1 MPKRAQKG
9 QSPLRQN
16 PKPMAYST
24 PYDYNED
31 SIRQLDEKFSEIEH
45 DRFLYCIQEQQKW
58 DIEKVNNFIA
68 QLRTSHL
75 YALKEL
81 DRLKQLEPTYNKEY
95 PTNHR
100 RYITTAQEVVSKMS
114 STLSGLKKIVAE
126 FRNKGKNKKD
136 VSIMDDT
143 SLYTGPYMQ
152 DLFGWDTYKDQSA
165 QDLLQE
171 LNSFLEDAQECID
184 IAVKMIEDEIAISQ
198 DPETA
203 YPIYLD
209 NYYRSV
215 SDNRLFIKMIENQR
229 PDLDNDFVQALVQA
243 DDSKR
248 FIASLFHS
256 FNRERFNL
264 NCACVAIHEGK
275 KAELTREESLI
286 WGRDNEVK
294 VKRLRLLLDH
304 ILELTENMEDV
315 IGWEGML
322 KGHFVMRLLF
332 WCGWNGSKNEAM
344 LNYITKRCKGVIGV
358 VKMGA
363 VMTERRKLARLT
375 AKEDEA
381 QQLAFNRQ
389 IDTFINSLEE
399 KASES
404 N

>member
-1 MPKRAQKG
+1 
-9 QSPLRQN
+9 
-16 PKPMAYST
+16 MAYST

-81 DRLKQLEPTYNKEY
+81 DRLKELEPTYNKEY
-95 PTNHR
+95 STNHR

-126 FRNKGKNKKD
+126 FRNKGKNKKE
-136 VSIMDDT
+136 VSIMDNT
-143 SLYTGPYMQ
+143 PLYTGPYMQ

-184 IAVKMIEDEIAISQ
+184 TAMKMIEDEIAISQ

-203 YPIYLD
+203 YPIYIKD
-209 NYYRSV
+209 YYRSV
-215 SDNRLFIKMIENQR
+215 SDSRLFIQMIESQR
-229 PDLDNDFVQALVQA
+229 PDLDNDFVKALEEA
-243 DDSKR
+243 DDSKK

-275 KAELTREESLI
+275 KAKLTKEESLI
-286 WGRDNEVK
+286 WGLANERK

-304 ILELTENMEDV
+304 ILELSEEMDGV
-315 IGWEGML
+315 IGWKGML
-322 KGHFVMRLLF
+322 KGYFVMRLLY
-332 WCGWNGSKNEAM
+332 WCGWNGTKNDAI
-344 LNYITKRCKGVIGV
+344 LNYITKRCKGKVEV

-363 VMTERRKLARLT
+363 VMTEKRKLAVLSLS
-375 AKEDEA
+375 EDER
-381 QQLAFNRQ
+381 QQQAFNAQ
-389 IDTFINSLEE
+389 IEVFIDELEE
-399 KASES
+399 NATES

>member
-1 MPKRAQKG
+1 
-9 QSPLRQN
+9 
-16 PKPMAYST
+16 MAYST

-229 PDLDNDFVQALVQA
+229 PDLDNDFVQALEQA

-322 KGHFVMRLLF
+322 KGYFVMRLLF

-344 LNYITKRCKGVIGV
+344 LNYITKCCKGVIGV

-375 AKEDEA
+375 AKEDKA

-404 N
+404 K

>member
-315 IGWEGML
+315 IGWKGML
-322 KGHFVMRLLF
+322 KGYFVMRLLF

-363 VMTERRKLARLT
+363 VMTERRKLTRLT
-375 AKEDEA
+375 AKEDKA

>member
-1 MPKRAQKG
+1 
-9 QSPLRQN
+9 
-16 PKPMAYST
+16 MAYSK

-315 IGWEGML
+315 IGWKGML

-363 VMTERRKLARLT
+363 VMTERRKLTRLT
-375 AKEDEA
+375 AKEDKA

>member
-1 MPKRAQKG
+1 
-9 QSPLRQN
+9 
-16 PKPMAYST
+16 MAYST

-229 PDLDNDFVQALVQA
+229 PDLDNDFVKALEQA

-315 IGWEGML
+315 IGWKGML
-322 KGHFVMRLLF
+322 KGYFVMRLLF

-363 VMTERRKLARLT
+363 VMTERRKLTRLT
-375 AKEDEA
+375 AKEDKA

>member
-1 MPKRAQKG
+1 
-9 QSPLRQN
+9 
-16 PKPMAYST
+16 MAYST

-229 PDLDNDFVQALVQA
+229 PDLDNDFVQALEQA

-286 WGRDNEVK
+286 WGLENEVK

-322 KGHFVMRLLF
+322 KGYFVMRLLF

-363 VMTERRKLARLT
+363 VMTERRKLTRLT
-375 AKEDEA
+375 AKEDKA

>member
-1 MPKRAQKG
+1 
-9 QSPLRQN
+9 
-16 PKPMAYST
+16 MAYST

-315 IGWEGML
+315 IGWKGML

-363 VMTERRKLARLT
+363 VMTERRKLARLS
-375 AKEDEA
+375 AKEDKA

>member
-1 MPKRAQKG
+1 
-9 QSPLRQN
+9 
-16 PKPMAYST
+16 MAYST

-229 PDLDNDFVQALVQA
+229 PDLDNDFVQALEQA

-322 KGHFVMRLLF
+322 KGYFVMRLLF

-363 VMTERRKLARLT
+363 VMTERRKLTRLT

>member
-16 PKPMAYST
+16 PKPIAYST

-229 PDLDNDFVQALVQA
+229 PDLDNDFVQALEQA

-322 KGHFVMRLLF
+322 KGYFVMRLLF

-344 LNYITKRCKGVIGV
+344 LNYITKCCKGVIGV

>member
-1 MPKRAQKG
+1 
-9 QSPLRQN
+9 
-16 PKPMAYST
+16 MAYST

-229 PDLDNDFVQALVQA
+229 PDLDNDFVQALEQA

-363 VMTERRKLARLT
+363 VMTERRKLTRLT
-375 AKEDEA
+375 AKEDKA

>member
-1 MPKRAQKG
+1 
-9 QSPLRQN
+9 
-16 PKPMAYST
+16 MAYST

-229 PDLDNDFVQALVQA
+229 PDLDNDFVQALEQA

-322 KGHFVMRLLF
+322 KGYFVMRLLF

-344 LNYITKRCKGVIGV
+344 LNYITKCCKGVIGV

-363 VMTERRKLARLT
+363 VMTERRKLTRLT
-375 AKEDEA
+375 AKEDKA

>member
-1 MPKRAQKG
+1 
-9 QSPLRQN
+9 
-16 PKPMAYST
+16 MAYST

-171 LNSFLEDAQECID
+171 LNSYLEDAQECID

-229 PDLDNDFVQALVQA
+229 PDLDNDFVQALEQA

-322 KGHFVMRLLF
+322 KGYFVMRLLF

-363 VMTERRKLARLT
+363 VMTERRKLTRLT
-375 AKEDEA
+375 AKEDKA

>member
-1 MPKRAQKG
+1 
-9 QSPLRQN
+9 
-16 PKPMAYST
+16 MAYST

-229 PDLDNDFVQALVQA
+229 PDLDNDFVQALEQA

-294 VKRLRLLLDH
+294 VKRLRLLLGH

-322 KGHFVMRLLF
+322 KGYFVMRLLF

-344 LNYITKRCKGVIGV
+344 LNYITKCCKGVIGV

-389 IDTFINSLEE
+389 IDAFINSLEE

>member
-1 MPKRAQKG
+1 
-9 QSPLRQN
+9 
-16 PKPMAYST
+16 MAYST

-165 QDLLQE
+165 KDLLQE

-229 PDLDNDFVQALVQA
+229 PDLDNDFVKALEQA

-322 KGHFVMRLLF
+322 KGYFVMRLLF

-344 LNYITKRCKGVIGV
+344 LNYITKCCKGVIGV

-363 VMTERRKLARLT
+363 VMTEKRKLARLS

-389 IDTFINSLEE
+389 IDAFINSLEE

>member
-1 MPKRAQKG
+1 
-9 QSPLRQN
+9 
-16 PKPMAYST
+16 MAYST

-229 PDLDNDFVQALVQA
+229 PDLDNDFVKALEQA

-322 KGHFVMRLLF
+322 KGYFVMRLLF

-344 LNYITKRCKGVIGV
+344 LNYITKCCKGVIGV

-389 IDTFINSLEE
+389 IDAFINSLEE

>member
-1 MPKRAQKG
+1 
-9 QSPLRQN
+9 
-16 PKPMAYST
+16 MAYST

-229 PDLDNDFVQALVQA
+229 PDLDNDFVKALEQA

-322 KGHFVMRLLF
+322 KGYFVMRLLF

-344 LNYITKRCKGVIGV
+344 LNYITKCCKGVIGV

-375 AKEDEA
+375 AKEDKA

>member
-1 MPKRAQKG
+1 
-9 QSPLRQN
+9 
-16 PKPMAYST
+16 MAYST

-315 IGWEGML
+315 IGWKGML

-363 VMTERRKLARLT
+363 VMTERRKLTRLT
-375 AKEDEA
+375 AKEDKA